1 MAADT
6 NQMVQENVSE
16 NTCLFSLRIDN
27 TEFEEIPQDTVD
39 NIITLL
45 KQYNARIINV
55 ESTEVNAAFQTIK
68 DCTQTAK
75 SIIQNIV
82 QTTAE
87 SNRTTYFVKTGLH
100 LIDETDLGEEQIL
113 KHFSSSIAARNKA
126 EPNEIIITSEL
137 YSRLPSE
144 AQETCK
150 IRIDSPDSNSPFY
163 SLSQKTLHENK
174 TRTIPIIPSAK
185 TLPDRLACFYC
196 GTSLHSSADCPS
208 KPIQRSTNYIDKL
221 GYVPLPRIIKMFHDN
236 FSEIVR
242 PLEKGS
248 KEYRFET
255 LYNEKNDNPLSVYFF
270 SFYEISEMFQL
281 RALNQLYYNTSKNPQ
296 AQKTGSLKMGLDCL
310 RVSRFS
316 EAEDWL
322 KKALVENHDDY
333 RPIVSQGF
341 LYLEQE
347 RFNEALSRFRIALS
361 FPLLPS
367 QKAPLHLLCARI
379 HEISDALLKAKQEAA
394 NAVSS
399 ERGWN
404 EAEYYYAV
412 ILAKLGDIDGA
423 VKIFKKLSY
432 DHPRY
437 LLMALIDPSI
447 NTAREKVIEFLNSEI
462 SQLRSRAL
470 ESYTNIKKNNKKYEQ
485 WLGLESKDQK
495 RTYELY
501 QKASGALQNESIS
514 GLADIPAFDLE
525 IKTMIKRSISGR
537 KNDLHKKISKFGK
550 KPSFFEE
557 YLYHYPY
564 KFAVS
569 QNNFETG
576 KKFKS
581 LYEKAINEVKYD
593 KPQNLEN
600 AQKLLEEL
608 VKTSRTVTSIYNRL
622 ENTKTLLFAA
632 AYLFRMLR
640 FFTVTGIISAVL
652 FIVSLALL
660 RSVFFTSALKTLD
673 YISFFRYGFSAGIF
687 VGTIATALWIRRNL

>member
-1 MAADT
+1 MAEDT
-6 NQMVQENVSE
+6 TQTDQENTHE
-16 NTCLFSLRIDN
+16 NTCLFSLRIDS
-27 TEFEEIPQDTVD
+27 TEFKEIPQDTID
-39 NIITLL
+39 NIISLL

-55 ESTEVNAAFQTIK
+55 EDTEVNASFQTVK

-75 SIIQNIV
+75 NIIQNIV

-87 SNRTTYFVKTGLH
+87 FNQVTYFVKTGLH
-100 LIDETDLGEEQIL
+100 LIEETDLDEEQIL
-113 KHFSSSIAARNKA
+113 KYFAISIAARDNA

-137 YSRLPSE
+137 YSKLPPG

-150 IRIDSPDSNSPFY
+150 IRIDNPDSNSPFY
-163 SLSQKTLHENK
+163 SLSQKTLDKKESRV
-174 TRTIPIIPSAK
+174 TTIIPSAK
-185 TLPDRLACFYC
+185 TLPDRPACFYC
-196 GTSLHSSADCPS
+196 GSSLHSPADCPS
-208 KPIQRSTNYIDKL
+208 KPIQRSTDFIDKL
-221 GYVPLPRIIKMFHDN
+221 SYVPLPRIIEMFHEN
-236 FSEIVR
+236 FSEIAR

-255 LYNEKNDNPLSVYFF
+255 LYNEKSDTPLSVYFF
-270 SFYEISEMFQL
+270 SFYEISEIFQL
-281 RALNQLYYNTSKNPQ
+281 RSLRQLYVNIPKNPQ
-296 AQKTGSLKMGLDCL
+296 TQKTGSLKMGQDCL

-322 KKALVENHDDY
+322 KKASAENHDDY

-341 LYLEQE
+341 LYLEQDKL
-347 RFNEALSRFRIALS
+347 NDALSRFRMALS

-367 QKAPLHLLCARI
+367 QQAPLYLLCARI
-379 HEISDALLKAKQEAA
+379 HEISDDLLRAKQEAA
-394 NAVSS
+394 NAVSAGK
-399 ERGWN
+399 GWK

-412 ILAKLGDIDGA
+412 ILAKLGDIEGA

-447 NTAREKVIEFLNSEI
+447 NTAREEITEFLNSEI

-470 ESYTNIKKNNKKYEQ
+470 ESYANIKKNNNKYEQ

-495 RTYELY
+495 RAYELY
-501 QKASGALQNESIS
+501 QKASSALQNESIS

-525 IKTMIKRSISGR
+525 IKTMIKRSIMDR
-537 KNDLHKKISKFGK
+537 KNELRKKIVKFGK
-550 KPSFFEE
+550 KPIFFEK
-557 YLYHYPY
+557 YLHQYPY

-576 KKFKS
+576 RKFKS
-581 LYEKAINEVKYD
+581 LYDKAINEVKHD
-593 KPQNLEN
+593 RPQNLEN

-608 VKTSRTVTSIYNRL
+608 IKTSRTVTSIYNKL
-622 ENTKTLLFAA
+622 ENTKTLLFGA

-652 FIVSLALL
+652 FIVILTLL
-660 RSVFFTSALKTLD
+660 RSVFYTSGLKTLD
-673 YISFFRYGFSAGIF
+673 YISFFRYGLSAGLF
-687 VGTIATALWIRRNL
+687 VGTIATALWIRKSL